1 MKLSK
6 TTLALAVIITL
17 IPCLIGVFLWGRLPE
32 RIPTHFN
39 FSGEINGYSS
49 KGSFV
54 IGMPVLMAAVEFL
67 MYFFI
72 ANDPKRK
79 NMSRKLIAI
88 TFWIIPVLTVFMMML
103 CYGIAL
109 GMGIDIGMAVNLFLG
124 IFLVIIGNYLPKTRQ
139 NYSMGIKLP
148 WTLSSEE
155 NWNRTHRMAG
165 WLWVAGGV
173 LFMVNA
179 FFKSPVLM
187 ILALILMSGVPAGYS
202 FWLYRHGI

>member
-173 LFMVNA
+173 LFVVNA
-179 FFKSPVLM
+179 FKLRPVLDQCQE
-187 ILALILMSGVPAGYS
+187 AARGQE
-202 FWLYRHGI
+202 